1 MKKMSSY
8 KEFMSLKNPRVI
20 VFLILFAI
28 NGGVLTVSFI
38 FLSELFGPLSV
49 DQKRFWIFILGT
61 SAWIFLYS
69 SCIIAI
75 IAAKKQLEDVIRK
88 KNEKLIRLHKRLNI
102 MAFLLYSS
110 LISLVTSLAIF
121 CYVKSLYEPTYAD
134 MLLVPSNPVGFTI
147 TFIFWIGVMLM
158 PAGIIDLI
166 YIWVVTEPDYNE
178 QNPETTLK
186 NGKVA

>member
-1 MKKMSSY
+1 
-8 KEFMSLKNPRVI
+8 
-20 VFLILFAI
+20 
-28 NGGVLTVSFI
+28 
-38 FLSELFGPLSV
+38 
-49 DQKRFWIFILGT
+49 
-61 SAWIFLYS
+61 
-69 SCIIAI
+69 
-75 IAAKKQLEDVIRK
+75 
-88 KNEKLIRLHKRLNI
+88 